1 MTLRSRFLSLSLIN
15 VGLAAGLVGLLGQSA
30 AAPQSTAGQQSPVRV
45 LTSNGM
51 KAVVEELQPRCE
63 RAIGHPLSIEYGST
77 AGLKQKID
85 AGAAFDAVILTSEA
99 IGELVKEGKVT
110 AGTRASFARC
120 GVGVAVRA
128 GSAKPDISTPA
139 ALKRTLQEAKS
150 ITYAG
155 DGASRG
161 YIDKMLVRL
170 GLAEETKPKI
180 VLTQGSGP
188 AMASVA
194 AGQTALVMTLMSELL
209 PVHGIDVVGPFPA
222 ELQNYVS
229 FGAAAGAKAS
239 EPEGAKALIAF
250 LKSSEAAP
258 VYKAKGMEAVSGR

>member
-1 MTLRSRFLSLSLIN
+1 MTLRPRFSFFSLT
-15 VGLAAGLVGLLGQSA
+15 AGLICFLAQSA
-30 AAPQSTAGQQSPVRV
+30 AAQGPVRV
-45 LTSNGM
+45 LVSNGM

-63 RAIGHPLSIEYGST
+63 RAIGHALSLEYGST

-85 AGAAFDAVILTSEA
+85 AGAPFDAVILTSEA
-99 IGELVKEGKVT
+99 IGELVKEGKVI
-110 AGTRASFARC
+110 AATRADFARC

-139 ALKRTLQEAKS
+139 ALKRTLREAAS

-155 DGASRG
+155 DGASRA
-161 YIDKMLVRL
+161 YIDKMLEEL
-170 GLAEETKPKI
+170 GLAEEAKPKI

-194 AGQTALVMTLMSELL
+194 AGQAALVMTLMSELL

-222 ELQNYVS
+222 ELQNFIS
-229 FGAAAGAKAS
+229 FGAAASVKAS
-239 EPEGAKALIAF
+239 EPKGAEALIAF
-250 LKSSEAAP
+250 LLSAESAI
-258 VYKAKGMEAVSGR
+258 VYKTKGMERVGGAPSSPRSVH

>member
-1 MTLRSRFLSLSLIN
+1 MTLRSRFLSSLLIT
-15 VGLAAGLVGLLGQSA
+15 GLTAGLSA
-30 AAPQSTAGQQSPVRV
+30 TAQQAPVRV
-45 LTSNGM
+45 LASNGM

-77 AGLKQKID
+77 VGLRQKID
-85 AGAAFDAVILTSEA
+85 AGVPFDAVILTSDA
-99 IGELVKEGKVT
+99 VGELVKESKVT
-110 AGTRASFARC
+110 AATRADFARC
-120 GVGVAVRA
+120 GVGVAVRS
-128 GSAKPDISTPA
+128 GSAKPDIGTPA
-139 ALKRTLQEAKS
+139 ALKRTLREAAS

-155 DGASRG
+155 DGASRA
-161 YIDKMLVRL
+161 YIDKMLERL
-170 GLAEETKPKI
+170 GLAEEAKPKI

-194 AGQTALVMTLMSELL
+194 AGKVSLVMTLMSELL

-229 FGAAAGAKAS
+229 FGAAVGAKAS

-250 LKSSEAAP
+250 LKSADAAP
-258 VYKAKGMEAVSGR
+258 VYKAKGMERVARR